1 MEKDFVESQLSE
13 LYSILDCQP
22 ISANAISIYVVLL
35 QVARLVGRDDE
46 LRVPNTKLISNVK
59 GLSLSA
65 LQRARNELINSN
77 LILYK
82 KGTNQNETPIYT
94 IIKLKDNRQAGYR
107 IEQPNEQP
115 NKQADEQADEH
126 ILTKLNLLYKYINK
140 GESRSRNSDFLK
152 KIEDH

>member
-1 MEKDFVESQLSE
+1 MEKNFMESQLSE

-22 ISANAISIYVVLL
+22 ISANAISIYLVLL
-35 QVARLVGRDDE
+35 QVARLVGHVDE
-46 LRVPNTKLISNVK
+46 LKVPNTKLISNVK

-94 IIKLKDNRQAGYR
+94 IIDLKGNRQAVFK
-107 IEQPNEQP
+107 NEQP
-115 NKQADEQADEH
+115 NAQPNAQAGALADEH
-126 ILTKLNLLYKYINK
+126 ILTKLNLLYKFIIK
-140 GESRSRNSDFLK
+140 GESGA
-152 KIEDH
+152 KIRTF